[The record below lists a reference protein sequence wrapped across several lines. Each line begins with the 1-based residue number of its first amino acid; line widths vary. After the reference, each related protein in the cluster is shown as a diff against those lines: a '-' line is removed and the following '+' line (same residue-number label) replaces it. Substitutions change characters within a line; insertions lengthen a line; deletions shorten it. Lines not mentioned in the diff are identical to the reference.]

1 MINKVNNFE
10 QNNLYKNLK
19 KSVKPL
25 DKFIQSQENLSHT
38 RFIQDTVTNWVPKAL
53 FARSIADFGDMS
65 FLEFL

>member
-38 RFIQDTVTNWVPKAL
+38 RFIGIRYFL
-53 FARSIADFGDMS
+53 FRTSIDR
-65 FLEFL
+65 